1 MSQAGLLGLA
11 GGLGAGD
18 PLGGQQE
25 SSSFKGTFLEMD
37 SFIQLLTSL
46 PGPVSAPFSTQR
58 PPPPL
63 DLLYILDS
71 EVIDIHLGVCV
82 FKASLLIYSSQP
94 RVQTCICLAC

>member
-1 MSQAGLLGLA
+1 MSQAGLLVLA

-25 SSSFKGTFLEMD
+25 PSSFKRTFLEMD

-46 PGPVSAPFSTQR
+46 PGPVSTPFSTQT
-58 PPPPL
+58 PPPP
-63 DLLYILDS
+63 DLLYIIDS
-71 EVIDIHLGVCV
+71 EVTDIHLGVCV

-94 RVQTCICLAC
+94 RVPTYICLAC